1 MAADVRVR
9 RLATVTGEETGV
21 LRGEDSETAMSRRAA
36 DAVGELVMTDVDD
49 PQVHPLRPVL
59 TSRDHAP
66 DHGPSPGP
74 DLEVPSPARAGADG
88 PATGQR
94 RLHDAAREITRGI
107 TGRGPGL
114 PVTDLPLSRIAVRR
128 RRSVGV
134 ILLPAVYLPTGIGV
148 IAAPRARRVLLAT
161 LDLLAEAPVGAL
173 AAASGAPRPTLAAG
187 DADMAGARRHGV
199 GALSHAINRAH
210 RALGGRVDAIRVA
223 ATVAAATL
231 LPHLHL
237 LPRVT
242 NRLMHPTS
250 KTDHPYPPAMTLRH
264 LRQRRYVGLLRSSAP
279 SIPRR
284 WRATFLPNS
293 QYNSA
298 GRRADLE
305 RERELREEIKKMRS
319 SKSGP
324 ANIAG

>member
-1 MAADVRVR
+1 
-9 RLATVTGEETGV
+9 
-21 LRGEDSETAMSRRAA
+21 
-36 DAVGELVMTDVDD
+36 MTD
-49 PQVHPLRPVL
+49 R
-59 TSRDHAP
+59 
-66 DHGPSPGP
+66 
-74 DLEVPSPARAGADG
+74 
-88 PATGQR
+88 
-94 RLHDAAREITRGI
+94 
-107 TGRGPGL
+107 
-114 PVTDLPLSRIAVRR
+114 PLSRIAVRH

-148 IAAPRARRVLLAT
+148 IPAPRPRRVLLAT
-161 LDLLAEAPVGAL
+161 LDPLAGVPVGTP
-173 AAASGAPRPTLAAG
+173 AAASGALRPIRAAVNAHV
-187 DADMAGARRHGV
+187 ADARRHGV

-210 RALGGRVDAIRVA
+210 RALGGREDAILVA
-223 ATVAAATL
+223 ATVAAAKL

-264 LRQRRYVGLLRSSAP
+264 LRQRRYVGLLRGSAP
-279 SIPRR
+279 SIPCR